1 MAEGKLPVDVRSS
14 FSGRVGV
21 RFGKTRTRVDFYV
34 EDGIV
39 RSSLPALKGFKDR
52 PLSEVE
58 DWYNR
63 HPDVEYQCRRSDAWT
78 ASVTY

>member
-1 MAEGKLPVDVRSS
+1 MAEGKLPFEVRNA

-21 RFGKTRTRVDFYV
+21 RFGRTRTRVDFYV
-34 EDGIV
+34 DNGIV
-39 RSSLPALKGFKDR
+39 RSSIPALKRFKNV

-63 HPDVEYQCRRSDAWT
+63 HPDVVYECRRSDVWT
-78 ASVTY
+78 ATETY

>member
-1 MAEGKLPVDVRSS
+1 MAEGKLPLDIRSS

-21 RFGKTRTRVDFYV
+21 CFGKLHTRVDFYV

-39 RSSLPALKGFKDR
+39 RSSLPALKKFNNA

-63 HPDVEYQCRRSDAWT
+63 HPDVTYQCRRSDAWT

>member
-1 MAEGKLPVDVRSS
+1 MAEGKLPFDVRSS

-21 RFGKTRTRVDFYV
+21 RFGKTHTRVDFYV
-34 EDGIV
+34 QDGIV
-39 RSSLPALKGFKDR
+39 RSSIPALKKFKNV

-63 HPDVEYQCRRSDAWT
+63 HPDVEYMCRRSDSWT